1 MNTKMIRLN
10 KYLSICGI
18 ASRRKADELI
28 ENGRVKVNGRV
39 VKELGYSIDAEKDTI
54 EVGARVI
61 KPERKRYIALNKPRL
76 YLTTLG
82 EGEGKKTI
90 EELIG
95 DIPERVYPVGRLD
108 YDTEGLLIL
117 TNDGELANRIL
128 HPRYKLI
135 KVYMALVKGKVE
147 QGALE
152 GMRAG
157 TRLEDGYTKPDYEKI
172 IRYEEDNSLIEIA
185 FHEGRKHIVKRFLAE
200 FGHPVLRLKR
210 TSVGPVKLGKLRRGE
225 WRDLSREEL
234 RTLKRMCSIRADREV
249 SL

>member
-1 MNTKMIRLN
+1 MTIRLN
-10 KYLSICGI
+10 KYLSMCGV

-28 ENGRVKVNGRV
+28 EKGKVKVNGRV

-76 YLTTLG
+76 YLTNLG
-82 EGEGKKTI
+82 EGEEGKRTI
-90 EELIG
+90 EELIK

-128 HPRYKLI
+128 HPRYKLV
-135 KVYMALVKGKVE
+135 KVYMALVKGRVE
-147 QGALE
+147 QGTLE
-152 GMRAG
+152 RMREG
-157 TRLEDGYTKPDYEKI
+157 TLLDDGYTKPDYAKT
-172 IRYEEDNSLIEIA
+172 IRYEEDNTLIEIA

-200 FGHPVLRLKR
+200 FDHPVLRLKR
-210 TSVGPVKLGKLRRGE
+210 TSVGPIKLGKLQKGE
-225 WRDLSREEL
+225 WRELSEKEL
-234 RTLKRMCSIRADREV
+234 KALKRICNLESNGKV